1 VGVPLL
7 ERTTRQVTLTAAG
20 EVFLAECRMI
30 LAGMDTAVRKARKAA
45 EQQRVTIAVR
55 PAAGPGVLPALLA
68 ADGVLTDIVFTYDE
82 VSALRD
88 GTADIALMCQ
98 TTAVPGLEL
107 MELGLEHPVVLLPA
121 GHPLADRPFLTLTE
135 VEALPGYEARLPN
148 EAMDAMVDRVAL
160 GRRSRHPQRSPHPG
174 PRPVATVMAAGR
186 SCSLGVIRKPI
197 GRAVMSTDAS
207 SLTTE
212 DLEFL
217 QRPLHGFL
225 SVAAGPIPAQPRPV
239 WFEATADGTVQLFT
253 GPDTLKVRR
262 LRRDPRA
269 SIVVAAPVEE
279 RERWVSIA
287 GSVTVELDGAYDLAS
302 RLAARYW
309 DLDDPTRAADLAGI
323 LAEDQ
328 VRLVIHPETVHRY
341 VY

>member
-1 VGVPLL
+1 
-7 ERTTRQVTLTAAG
+7 
-20 EVFLAECRMI
+20 
-30 LAGMDTAVRKARKAA
+30 
-45 EQQRVTIAVR
+45 
-55 PAAGPGVLPALLA
+55 
-68 ADGVLTDIVFTYDE
+68 
-82 VSALRD
+82 
-88 GTADIALMCQ
+88 
-98 TTAVPGLEL
+98 
-107 MELGLEHPVVLLPA
+107 
-121 GHPLADRPFLTLTE
+121 
-135 VEALPGYEARLPN
+135 
-148 EAMDAMVDRVAL
+148 
-160 GRRSRHPQRSPHPG
+160 
-174 PRPVATVMAAGR
+174 
-186 SCSLGVIRKPI
+186 
-197 GRAVMSTDAS
+197 MSTDAT

-217 QRPLHGFL
+217 RRPLHGLL

-269 SIVVAAPVEE
+269 SIVVAAPVGE

-287 GSVTVELDGAYDLAS
+287 GGVTIERDGAHDLAA

-328 VRLVIHPETVHRY
+328 VRLVIHPETVKRY
-341 VY
+341 AY